1 MKNWNRRIS
10 RGQALTD
17 QTGRPR
23 TRDLTP
29 EEIIARQR
37 AKIEMLRQEND
48 FLRQIRGGWND
59 VTSHQNPRRG
69 LKIRVKALLIH
80 LGVNI

>member
-48 FLRQIRGGWND
+48 FLRQIRGAGT
-59 VTSHQNPRRG
+59 TSPAI
-69 LKIRVKALLIH
+69 KIPVED
-80 LGVNI
+80 